1 MRPPFQERFQ
11 VYVMGPTQDVR
22 LANIAAGQS
31 VPKINLTIDLEAPFV
46 LRRRALGPVS
56 GGNPLAFLKT
66 RWTGPTQDYRQ
77 GDLMVLESLQQPYF
91 GLNGS
96 PSPVS
101 PEITY
106 PPGGTLSLD
115 LVNTGASP
123 LENVTFYWIGVNRYP
138 WGVLPAPSYPSEFR
152 GSNFAQPFL
161 TPALTAPDVQL
172 RLPFKCKPDGDFVI
186 RGGQAGTI
194 GYRTGCPSVFT
205 SGVLVNT
212 LETISVVLRDYNGM
226 PYMNDWVDINILFGT
241 SLAADFGT
249 GPGHPGIIYP
259 EIYLPENRQ
268 LLIDVQQTAAGTA
281 GASLL
286 INFIGA
292 KVFKGAREQ

>member
-11 VYVMGPTQDVR
+11 VYVMGPNQDER
-22 LANIAAGQS
+22 LATVAAGQ
-31 VPKINLTIDLEAPFV
+31 VIPKINLTIDLEAPFV

-56 GGNPLAFLKT
+56 TALASLKT

-77 GDLMVLESLQQPYF
+77 GDLMILESLQQPFF
-91 GLNGS
+91 GQNGS

-115 LVNTGASP
+115 LVNTGAGA
-123 LENVTFYWIGVNRYP
+123 LTDVTFYWIGVNLYP

-152 GSNFAQPFL
+152 GSNFAQSFL
-161 TPALTAPDVQL
+161 SPALTAPDVQL

-186 RGGQAGTI
+186 RGGQAIQAGVL
-194 GYRTGCPSVFT
+194 TGCPP
-205 SGVLVNT
+205 VLKPGILAAT
-212 LETISVVLRDYNGM
+212 EALSIVLRDYNGM
-226 PYMNDWVDINILFGT
+226 PYMNDWVPIDILFGT
-241 SLAADFGT
+241 SLNFDFGT

-281 GASLL
+281 GAALL

-292 KVFKGAREQ
+292 KVFKGAREA